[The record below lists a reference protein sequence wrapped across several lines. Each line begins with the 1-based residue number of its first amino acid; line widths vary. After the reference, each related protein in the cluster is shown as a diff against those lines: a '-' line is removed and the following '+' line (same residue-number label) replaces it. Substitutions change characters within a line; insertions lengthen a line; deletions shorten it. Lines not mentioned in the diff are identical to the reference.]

1 MDESAFAGSIA
12 TADRLVR
19 FCVKDVGINV
29 QEAVK
34 MITVN
39 PAKVMGLKGKGKIKV
54 GYDAD
59 IVIFDEDIHI
69 EKVLVGGQ
77 VV

>member
-1 MDESAFAGSIA
+1 
-12 TADRLVR
+12 
-19 FCVKDVGINV
+19 
-29 QEAVK
+29 
-34 MITVN
+34 
-39 PAKVMGLKGKGKIKV
+39 MGLKGKGKIKV